1 MRALA
6 ASFVCENTRASI
18 GIGGASGVERA
29 DWKVRTT
36 CPGGGFAP
44 CFIATAAYGSPLAP
58 EVDALRTLRDRF
70 LMRTAWGRAF
80 VRAYYFVSPAL
91 ASVIAKSGA
100 LKYWARVA
108 FLRPMIFL
116 LRSFAGDE
124 RV

>member
-1 MRALA
+1 M
-6 ASFVCENTRASI
+6 
-18 GIGGASGVERA
+18 ERA

-80 VRAYYFVSPAL
+80 VRAYYRVSPPIADVIRERPWLRSIVRVAL
-91 ASVIAKSGA
+91 TPIVRASRWLIELAPRTDGVGKSGS
-100 LKYWARVA
+100 R
-108 FLRPMIFL
+108 R
-116 LRSFAGDE
+116 
-124 RV
+124 